1 MIRNSFIYF
10 ILIIISLNFS
20 LIVNF
25 ITNISKLLLDNT
37 GLYETEIN
45 LLTSENNYLKD
56 ELSNI
61 TELSTY
67 ANYNYTITRLSF
79 RSVDNKN
86 IFYINGGNNNNFK
99 TNYALVNSNGL
110 VGIITEV
117 YDDYSICNTINNLNN
132 LSIKINNNY
141 GTISE
146 YDGEYLISKD
156 FSNQDNTNLND
167 IVYTSE
173 LGIVKESIKIGTI
186 TKIENTSIT
195 KTIYIKPFV
204 DFNNISYLYVVGD

>member
-1 MIRNSFIYF
+1 MIRNSYIYF
-10 ILIIISLNFS
+10 ILIIIALNFS

-79 RSVDNKN
+79 RSIDNKN

>member
-1 MIRNSFIYF
+1 MIRNSYIYF
-10 ILIIISLNFS
+10 ILIIIALNFS